1 MTPDDMRLV
10 QEYGSRQ
17 SEEAFEALV
26 ARYTD
31 LVYSAALRQVQNPD
45 LAEEVTQAVFV
56 ILARKAA
63 GLHPKT
69 ILSGWLYRTARFT
82 AIAMRKREMRRERR
96 EHEAFMQSELDA
108 QASAGWEQLS
118 PLLDE
123 AMAWLGEGDR
133 DAIVLR
139 FFEGRSLNQVGSAL
153 GTTEEAAKKRVSRGL
168 EKLRKFFARRG
179 VAASA
184 VTVAG
189 LLAANSVQAAPTGLA
204 KTISAVALTKGT
216 TASAS
221 TLTLIKG
228 AMKVMAWT
236 KMKTVAVIGVVVI
249 LATGTTGVVIE
260 HRHPSKE
267 PVPGKPWAFVGFDT
281 PEGALQSAYWAMSK
295 GDMKTIKAS
304 YTPEFINQFMETA
317 GKGKS
322 DADLLALFLQITR
335 AISEFSIERKEQ
347 VGDQL
352 ILHIR
357 STRIGAAMVPMKKV
371 GGEWKIDGNLTSE
384 KPSAG
389 AQ

>member
-63 GLHPKT
+63 RLHPKI

-96 EHEAFMQSELDA
+96 EQEAFMQSELDA

-123 AMAWLGEGDR
+123 AMEWLGEGDR

-228 AMKVMAWT
+228 ALKVMAWT
-236 KMKTVAVIGVVVI
+236 KMKTVAVIGVAVI

-260 HRHPSKE
+260 HRHLSKE
-267 PVPGKPWAFVGFDT
+267 PIPGKPWAFVGFDT
-281 PEGALQSAYWAMSK
+281 PEGALQSAFWAMRK
-295 GDMKTIKAS
+295 GDMKTIQAS
-304 YTPEFINQFMETA
+304 YTPEFRNQFMETA

-322 DADLLALFLQITR
+322 DAELLAMFSQI
-335 AISEFSIERKEQ
+335 AGALSEVSIERKEQ
-347 VGDQL
+347 VGEQL

-357 STRIGAAMVPMKKV
+357 STRIGAASVPMKKLD
-371 GGEWKIDGNLTSE
+371 GEWKIDGNLSSE
-384 KPSAG
+384 KPRAG